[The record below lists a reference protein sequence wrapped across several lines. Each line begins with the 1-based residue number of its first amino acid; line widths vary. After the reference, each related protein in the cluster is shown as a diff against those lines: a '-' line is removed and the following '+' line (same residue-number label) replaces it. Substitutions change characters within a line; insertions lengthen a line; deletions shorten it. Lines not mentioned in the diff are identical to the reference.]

1 MEQTAKERTFAF
13 MAEHKGDPTP
23 MELFHMH
30 VKHVGINTK
39 SEGEAWE
46 IADTLARL
54 MGLMP
59 RETEKAVFSGDLTEN
74 MKVESHGTYGHIGF
88 GVDDCEAAIQYFVDR
103 GMTLREE
110 TKRFDEQGRCIFVY
124 FKEEVG
130 GFAIHL
136 VHEKDSYMKKII
148 VIGGGAAGMAAAIAA
163 AENGCAVT
171 IYEKNEKLGKKIYIT
186 GKGRCNVTNDC
197 DMDGLF
203 DSVVTNS
210 RFLYSAFYGFT
221 NQDMKDFLEANGC
234 HIKVERGNRVFPV
247 SDRASDVTSALA
259 RRLRELHVKIKL
271 NQGAKELWLE
281 DGVLKGVILAQD
293 GNGRGKKDAYIAADA
308 VIVATGGL
316 SYPTTGSTGDGYRF
330 AEAAGHKVTEL
341 SPALVPFE
349 TEEDVK
355 ELQGL
360 SLRNVEAA
368 VLNGKKEVYR
378 EFGEMLFTHY
388 GVSGPV
394 LLSASSYAAKKLKK
408 GPLTLTIDLKPALS
422 MEQLDARI
430 LRDFETEKNKQFKNA
445 LNHLYPS
452 KLIPVMIRRSGI
464 EPDKQVNAVTKE
476 ERRRL
481 AEVTKH
487 FTLTLTGLRGFNE
500 AIITQGGVTVK
511 EVNPSTM
518 ESKKL
523 PGLYFAGEV
532 LDLDAVT
539 GGYNLQIAWS
549 TGVLAGRSVAGEV

>member
-1 MEQTAKERTFAF
+1 
-13 MAEHKGDPTP
+13 
-23 MELFHMH
+23 
-30 VKHVGINTK
+30 
-39 SEGEAWE
+39 
-46 IADTLARL
+46 
-54 MGLMP
+54 
-59 RETEKAVFSGDLTEN
+59 
-74 MKVESHGTYGHIGF
+74 
-88 GVDDCEAAIQYFVDR
+88 
-103 GMTLREE
+103 
-110 TKRFDEQGRCIFVY
+110 
-124 FKEEVG
+124 
-130 GFAIHL
+130 
-136 VHEKDSYMKKII
+136 MKKII

-197 DMDGLF
+197 DMEGLF

-234 HIKVERGNRVFPV
+234 HVKV
-247 SDRASDVTSALA
+247 VTSALA
-259 RRLRELHVKIKL
+259 RRLRELRVKVEL
-271 NQGAKELWLE
+271 NQGVRELWLE
-281 DGVLKGVILAQD
+281 DGVLKGVILAQG
-293 GNGRGKKDAYIAADA
+293 GNERGKKDSYIAADA

-349 TEEDVK
+349 TKEDVK

-408 GPLTLTIDLKPALS
+408 APLTLMIDLKPALS

-430 LRDFETEKNKQFKNA
+430 LRDFEAEKNKQFKNA

-452 KLIPVMIRRSGI
+452 KLIPVIIRRSGI

-549 TGVLAGRSVAGEV
+549 TGVLAGRSAAENHEL